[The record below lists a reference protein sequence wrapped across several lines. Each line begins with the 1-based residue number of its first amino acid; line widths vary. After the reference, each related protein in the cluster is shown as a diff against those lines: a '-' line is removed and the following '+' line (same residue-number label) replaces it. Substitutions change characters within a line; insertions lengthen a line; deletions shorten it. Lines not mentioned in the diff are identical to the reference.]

1 MRDAISHLIQA
12 VLQGIGLR
20 SIDKQFLFSYS
31 LIAAF
36 TPVVAIHLFLSLN
49 NDAAGINMAG
59 AQRMLS
65 QKVAKEALLA
75 GQGLGSKDEVLATIR
90 QFENAHQALLRG
102 NQQLNITAVTDKQ
115 ALAQLHNV
123 ERLWN
128 DYKQAIL
135 SYLDNPANSAHLQAL
150 YERSPIV
157 LKEINAA
164 VLLMEEQVN
173 RDSKSQVLLAATA
186 TVIVLILVTL
196 GRMFG
201 MTVLMQHVNYLREH
215 LENVGNGDFSH
226 KLKIDNPNNEVGAMF
241 TAYNNMT
248 THIGEII
255 GGVIHSTAEV
265 RTNIDQISHRLK
277 ETVRGVERQH
287 SEIDQVATAMNE
299 MAATVQEVAHN
310 TVLTADSAKQAREEA
325 MHGHAVVTQTID
337 SISALATQVE
347 EAVHVMSL
355 LQKDSLEVGQVMS
368 VISSIAEQTNLLALN
383 AAIEAARAGEQG
395 RGFAVVADEVRSLA
409 QRTQKSTEEI
419 RTIIERLQ
427 SQSSKAAE
435 MMLESQERAQSTVSA
450 TAAAD
455 SVLNRIVES
464 VTQITDMSNQIA
476 TAAEEQS
483 QVAVEMDRSITS
495 ITGIAEQTTIDASET
510 VKATTDIHGHMEKLS
525 QLISRFR
532 ASA

>member
-1 MRDAISHLIQA
+1 MRDSISYLIQSI
-12 VLQGIGLR
+12 LQSIGIR

-31 LIAAF
+31 FTAAF
-36 TPVVAIHLFLSLN
+36 TSVVAIHLFLSLN
-49 NDAAGINMAG
+49 NDAAAINVAG

-75 GQGLGSKDEVLATIR
+75 GQGLGSKEIVLTTIT
-90 QFENAHQALLRG
+90 QFENAHRALLNG
-102 NQQLNITAVTDKQ
+102 NPQLNISAVTESK
-115 ALAQLHNV
+115 AVNQLQQV
-123 ERLWN
+123 ERLWQ

-135 SYLDNPANSAHLQAL
+135 NYIDQPTNSTYLQEV
-150 YERSPIV
+150 YQRSPIV
-157 LKEINAA
+157 LKEMNTA
-164 VLLMEEQVN
+164 VVMMEDEVN
-173 RDSKSQVLLAATA
+173 RQSRAEVLLAACA
-186 TVIVLILVTL
+186 SIIVLILVTL

-215 LENVGNGDFSH
+215 LEEVGSGDFSH
-226 KLKIDNPNNEVGAMF
+226 RLTIDNPNNEVGRMF
-241 TAYNNMT
+241 SAYNNMI

-255 GGVIHSTAEV
+255 GGVVHSTAEV
-265 RTNIDQISHRLK
+265 STNIDNISHRLK
-277 ETVRGVERQH
+277 ETVQGVERQH

-325 MHGHAVVTQTID
+325 MTGRAVVTQTID
-337 SISALATQVE
+337 SISALAAQVE
-347 EAVHVMSL
+347 EAVQVMSL
-355 LQKDSLEVGQVMS
+355 LQKDSHEVGQVMS

-409 QRTQKSTEEI
+409 QRTQTSTEEI

-464 VTQITDMSNQIA
+464 VTHITDMSTQIA

-483 QVAVEMDRSITS
+483 QVAMEMDRSITS
-495 ITGIAEQTTIDASET
+495 ITGIAEQTTLDASET
-510 VKATTDIHGHMEKLS
+510 VQATSDIHRHMEQLS
-525 QLISRFR
+525 QLIARFR
-532 ASA
+532 ANT

>member
-1 MRDAISHLIQA
+1 MRDTISHVIQSI
-12 VLQGIGLR
+12 LQGIGIR

-36 TPVVAIHLFLSLN
+36 TSVVAIHLFLSLN
-49 NDAAGINMAG
+49 NDAAGINVAG

-75 GQGLGSKDEVLATIR
+75 GQGLGTKDNVLATIT
-90 QFENAHQALLRG
+90 QFEGAHQALLNG
-102 NQQLNITAVTDKQ
+102 NAQLNVSAVTDKQ
-115 ALAQLHNV
+115 VLTQLQHV
-123 ERLWN
+123 EQLWK

-135 SYLDNPANSAHLQAL
+135 SYLDTPSNATHLQEL

-157 LKEINAA
+157 LKEMNAA
-164 VLLMEEQVN
+164 VLMMEEQVN
-173 RDSKSQVLLAATA
+173 RDSKSKVLLAACA
-186 TVIVLILVTL
+186 SVIVLILVTL

-215 LENVGNGDFSH
+215 LEDVGNGDFSH
-226 KLKIDNPNNEVGAMF
+226 KLKIDNPDNEVGAMF

-255 GGVIHSTAEV
+255 GGVIHSTSEV
-265 RTNIDQISHRLK
+265 SSNIDNIAHRLQ

-299 MAATVQEVAHN
+299 MAATVQEVAQN
-310 TVLTADSAKQAREEA
+310 TVLTADSAKKARSEA
-325 MHGHAVVTQTID
+325 IDGRAVVTQTIN
-337 SISALATQVE
+337 SISALAQQVE
-347 EAVHVMSL
+347 EAVQVMAL
-355 LQKDSLEVGQVMS
+355 LQKDSFEVGQVMS

-464 VTQITDMSNQIA
+464 VTLITDMSNQIA

-483 QVAVEMDRSITS
+483 QVAMEMDRSITS

-510 VKATTDIHGHMEKLS
+510 VQATTDIHGHMDQLS

-532 ASA
+532 ANA